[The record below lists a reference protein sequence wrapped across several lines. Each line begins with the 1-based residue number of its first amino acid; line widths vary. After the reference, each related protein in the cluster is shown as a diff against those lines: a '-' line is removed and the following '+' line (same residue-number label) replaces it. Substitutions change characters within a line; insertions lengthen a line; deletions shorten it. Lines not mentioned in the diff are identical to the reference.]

1 MKHQKNHP
9 YNQGVI
15 YKKTTGTYSVHSNG
29 EVILCSLSSQFHHET
44 GKSFKNERPQRSLTP
59 GTRAVHLPDQVA
71 VGDWVHFIHAEDGMG
86 IITNVTPR
94 RNWLA
99 RR

>member
-44 GKSFKNERPQRSLTP
+44 EVIQKRTP
-59 GTRAVHLPDQVA
+59 TAFPYAWNPGCSPS
-71 VGDWVHFIHAEDGMG
+71 
-86 IITNVTPR
+86 
-94 RNWLA
+94 
-99 RR
+99 